1 MDSLHLNDLENYDM
15 NYKYIIINIEST
27 LDLPKHKE
35 FEKESIK
42 DIESGLD
49 EKPIKY
55 KNKFSWLFA

>member
-1 MDSLHLNDLENYDM
+1 M